1 MMIFMLTNIMEEST
15 EMLCYGENSSELVE
29 AAFPVKVVDNAAIV
43 PAVVSRKKQVVPAL
57 MSAIN
62 RSSEV

>member
-1 MMIFMLTNIMEEST
+1 
-15 EMLCYGENSSELVE
+15 MLCHGENASELVE
-29 AAFPVKVVDNAAIV
+29 AAFPVKVVNNAAIV

-57 MSAIN
+57 MAALN